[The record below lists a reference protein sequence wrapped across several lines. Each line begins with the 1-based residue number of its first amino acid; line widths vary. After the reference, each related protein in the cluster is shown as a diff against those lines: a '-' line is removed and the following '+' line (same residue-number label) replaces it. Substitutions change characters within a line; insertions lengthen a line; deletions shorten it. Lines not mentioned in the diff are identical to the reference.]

1 MARAAERAQRS
12 VSVAENYRR
21 DPINRL
27 ARALIADG
35 AIGEPRLIIET
46 HLGGQN
52 RIAITPWRHMKHT
65 GTIAVDAGVHYADIL
80 RFLIGEVRTIFGEA
94 RLHEKVRVNTGS
106 ARPGGF
112 YRRWSADF
120 PAQIGPT
127 REDALYAPGV
137 FDNGAIGQS
146 VGDHAGHR
154 QPTRTRSR
162 C

>member
-1 MARAAERAQRS
+1 MARAAERAERC
-12 VSVAENYRR
+12 VWVAENSRR

-80 RFLIGEVRTIFGEA
+80 RFLIGEVRTVFGAA
-94 RLHEKVRVNTGS
+94 RLHEKVRGNTGS
-106 ARPGGF
+106 AGPGGCPTPRDGEH
-112 YRRWSADF
+112 RR
-120 PAQIGPT
+120 PRQ
-127 REDALYAPGV
+127 DA
-137 FDNGAIGQS
+137 
-146 VGDHAGHR
+146 
-154 QPTRTRSR
+154 R
-162 C
+162 CDAAHSQ

>member
-65 GTIAVDAGVHYADIL
+65 GTIAVDAGVHYAVIL
-80 RFLIGEVRTIFGEA
+80 RFLIGEVRTVFGEA
-94 RLHEKVRVNTGS
+94 RLHEKVRVNPGS
-106 ARPGGF
+106 AGPGGLSA
-112 YRRWSADF
+112 RW
-120 PAQIGPT
+120 
-127 REDALYAPGV
+127 APGLSRP
-137 FDNGAIGQS
+137 ITPQGQNAPYS
-146 VGDHAGHR
+146 PYCS
-154 QPTRTRSR
+154 PTAA
-162 C
+162 